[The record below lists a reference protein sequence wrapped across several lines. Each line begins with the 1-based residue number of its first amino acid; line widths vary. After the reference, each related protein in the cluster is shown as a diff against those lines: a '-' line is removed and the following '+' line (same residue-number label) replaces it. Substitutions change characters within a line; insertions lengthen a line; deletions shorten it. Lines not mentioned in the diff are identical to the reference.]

1 MNTQLPK
8 EIENWQNSIGKA
20 TPQQMA
26 ALYTQDAVL
35 LPTYDQI
42 LKGTEKITAYFI
54 DFLDKKNMNCR
65 VIKNEPKLLPGGYKV
80 SNGYYVFSF
89 LGEDGDKEQVLAR
102 YTYVTDNSGKI
113 ITHHSSEQPE
123 TDD

>member
-26 ALYTQDAVL
+26 SLYTKEAVL

-42 LKGTEKITAYFI
+42 LKGTARITAYFV
-54 DFLDKKNMNCR
+54 DFLDKKDMNCR
-65 VIKNEPKLLPGGYKV
+65 IIKNETKNLPGGYKV

-89 LGEDGDKEQVLAR
+89 KGDDGDKEQVLAR
-102 YTYVTDNSGKI
+102 YTYVTDANGKI